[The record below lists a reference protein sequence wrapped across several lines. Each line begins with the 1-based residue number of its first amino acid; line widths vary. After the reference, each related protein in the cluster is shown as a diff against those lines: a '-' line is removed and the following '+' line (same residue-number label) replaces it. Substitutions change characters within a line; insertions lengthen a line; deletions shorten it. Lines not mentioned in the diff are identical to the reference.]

1 MCSLYSIFVYFPPA
15 WLSILESLLFCIYY
29 FLSLPPTLAFF
40 LFRIRI
46 YYSLCF
52 YSCILSTPH
61 SHIYFHSLL
70 SIPLFYLFPILILLL
85 SLWVSFPSP
94 PYSSYSVILSFSPF
108 PPFHPSILFLPHS
121 SISFL
126 PLSPSHSRIFP
137 SLFTPPSVCSSCYS
151 PACLNNPF
159 ESSLL
164 RGSISVSLVSFVFP
178 SQHPLV
184 YFRPVLSSPA
194 RIPIT

>member
-46 YYSLCF
+46 YHSLCF

-61 SHIYFHSLL
+61 SQIYFHSLL
-70 SIPLFYLFPILILLL
+70 STPLFYLFPILILLL
-85 SLWVSFPSP
+85 SLGLLSIP
-94 PYSSYSVILSFSPF
+94 PVFFLFRNLIILSIP
-108 PPFHPSILFLPHS
+108 
-121 SISFL
+121 SFL
-126 PLSPSHSRIFP
+126 PLYSTSSTFLYFFSPSVSFP
-137 SLFTPPSVCSSCYS
+137 FPYIPVVVHPPACSSCYS

-178 SQHPLV
+178 SQHSLV
-184 YFRPVLSSPA
+184 CFRPILSSPA